1 MVKHTRKVKRSVH
14 RRKTYK
20 SKTMKRKTMK
30 RKQRGGDWD
39 PPGCASKRCEESQNG
54 RHYWIKNPQDPYEN
68 DLCKYCGCYYYPGPN
83 CAKER
88 CANSSNGKHRWEQI
102 DQRTFECS
110 LCGCMD

>member
-1 MVKHTRKVKRSVH
+1 MVRHTRKVKRSVH

-39 PPGCASKRCEESQNG
+39 PPGCASKRCPNRRNG
-54 RHYWIKNPQDPYEN
+54 RHYWVKNERDPN
-68 DLCKYCGCYYYPGPN
+68 GNRICDYCGCFYYPGRN
-83 CAKER
+83 CANEP
-88 CANSSNGKHRWEQI
+88 CDNSDDGEHYWQQI

-110 LCGCMD
+110 QCGCMN